1 VVVYQLSSGG
11 ILQTFSSG
19 LEKFGLLSISIR
31 WLSAF
36 APLIQVKVKGRITVA
51 VFSGERRTGDVG
63 GAVTTWKTRITEQ
76 LAPNWL
82 TAQTLQ

>member
-1 VVVYQLSSGG
+1 VVYQLSSSGT
-11 ILQTFSSG
+11 LQTFSSG
-19 LEKFGLLSISIR
+19 LEKSGLLSISIL

-51 VFSGERRTGDVG
+51 LLSGETRTGEPG
-63 GAVTTWKTRITEQ
+63 KPVTTWKTRTTEQ

-82 TAQTLQ
+82 MAQTLQ